1 MRAVAFVRRV
11 SPDTAHAETFHM
23 NSRTPRSDFNE
34 RRRVPALRCGHALAA
49 LALLIVCTTA
59 QAQTEAHGTG
69 AQAAVDIPA
78 LLREVAR
85 SERAMTPRRLEYTW
99 TMKVTNRDVNKR
111 GEVTKEEVKVYE
123 SYPVRGELVTKLVSE
138 NGVAV
143 SPEKADEQLKK
154 AIANLEKAAREEE
167 KRKTNAPQTPPTPV
181 DPNVIPTFG
190 FQHRFGF
197 RSGLSRGAYA
207 FALWRFFRACEFYA
221 PRRESV
227 RGRDAIVLDFR
238 PRADFQPTDD
248 LQKPYTKLSGRVWID
263 LADKAVVRLEAW
275 PATDVAGAAN
285 SSPPPAP
292 AIVYEETRL
301 PEGIWMESL
310 VRINTNINRPV
321 FNGVDVDVTTEM
333 SDFKRFQTNT
343 NDAQVAP
350 PTRPQL

>member
-1 MRAVAFVRRV
+1 MQANPRVHRRQR
-11 SPDTAHAETFHM
+11 SPQT
-23 NSRTPRSDFNE
+23 NSARIKF
-34 RRRVPALRCGHALAA
+34 
-49 LALLIVCTTA
+49 LIILCFFSLGGVICA
-59 QAQTEAHGTG
+59 QQAQPEARGAG

-85 SERAMTPRRLEYTW
+85 SERALTPRRFEYTW
-99 TMKVTNRDVNKR
+99 TMKVTNRDMNKR
-111 GEVTKEEVKVYE
+111 GEVTKEEVKIYE
-123 SYPVRGELVTKLVSE
+123 SYPVKGELVTKLVSE
-138 NGVAV
+138 NGVAI
-143 SPEKADEQLKK
+143 SPAKADEQLKK

-167 KRKTNAPQTPPTPV
+167 KRRAAAPQATPAPV

-197 RSGLSRGAYA
+197 RSGFSSGAYA

-227 RGRDAIVLDFR
+227 RERETIVLDFR

-248 LQKPYTKLSGRVWID
+248 LQKPYAKLSGRVWID
-263 LADKAVVRLEAW
+263 LNDKAVMRLEAW
-275 PATDVAGAAN
+275 PATDAVSAATATR
-285 SSPPPAP
+285 PAAP

-301 PEGIWMESL
+301 PDGIWMESL
-310 VRINTNINRPV
+310 VRINTNVNRPV
-321 FNGVDVDVTTEM
+321 FNGVDVDVTKEM

>member
-1 MRAVAFVRRV
+1 MPVRPRAHRRPL
-11 SPDTAHAETFHM
+11 SPHM
-23 NSRTPRSDFNE
+23 DSARITSLVTLCFFS
-34 RRRVPALRCGHALAA
+34 LCGV
-49 LALLIVCTTA
+49 VCA
-59 QAQTEAHGTG
+59 QQAQTVAPGAG

-99 TMKVTNRDVNKR
+99 TMEVTNRDVNKR

-123 SYPVRGELVTKLVSE
+123 AYPVKGEMVTKLVRE
-138 NGVAV
+138 NGVDV
-143 SPEKADEQLKK
+143 SPQKADEQLKK

-167 KRKTNAPQTPPTPV
+167 KRRTTAPQTPPTPV

-197 RSGLSRGAYA
+197 RSGFSNGAYA

-227 RGRDAIVLDFR
+227 RGRETIMLDFR

-248 LQKPYTKLSGRVWID
+248 LQKPYAKLSGRVWID
-263 LADKAVVRLEAW
+263 LGDKAVVRLEAW
-275 PATDVAGAAN
+275 PATDAARAAN
-285 SSPPPAP
+285 SSHPATP

-301 PEGIWMESL
+301 PDGIWMESL
-310 VRINTNINRPV
+310 VHINTNVNRAV
-321 FNGVDVDVTTEM
+321 FNGVDVDVTKEM
-333 SDFKRFQTNT
+333 SDFKRFQTNA

-350 PTRPQL
+350 PTRPQF

>member
-1 MRAVAFVRRV
+1 MRAVTFVRRV

-23 NSRTPRSDFNE
+23 KRMTPQPNSAHIKFLLLLCCF
-34 RRRVPALRCGHALAA
+34 ALCRG
-49 LALLIVCTTA
+49 VCA
-59 QAQTEAHGTG
+59 QQAQTQAHGTG
-69 AQAAVDIPA
+69 AQAVVDIPA

-85 SERAMTPRRLEYTW
+85 NERAMTPRRLEYTW

-123 SYPVRGELVTKLVSE
+123 SYPVKGEMVTKLVSE
-138 NGVAV
+138 NGVAI
-143 SPEKADEQLKK
+143 SPAKADEQLKK
-154 AIANLEKAAREEE
+154 AIANLERAAREEE

-181 DPNVIPTFG
+181 DPNVIPSFG

-197 RSGLSRGAYA
+197 RSGFSNGAYA

-221 PRRESV
+221 PRHESV

-248 LQKPYTKLSGRVWID
+248 LQKPYAKLAGRVWLD

-275 PATDVAGAAN
+275 PATDAADAAN
-285 SSPPPAP
+285 SSHPPAP

-301 PEGIWMESL
+301 PEGVWMESL
-310 VRINTNINRPV
+310 VRIDTNLNRPV
-321 FNGVDVDVTTEM
+321 FNGVDVDVTKEM
-333 SDFKRFQTNT
+333 SDFKRFQTNA
-343 NDAQVAP
+343 NDAQIAP